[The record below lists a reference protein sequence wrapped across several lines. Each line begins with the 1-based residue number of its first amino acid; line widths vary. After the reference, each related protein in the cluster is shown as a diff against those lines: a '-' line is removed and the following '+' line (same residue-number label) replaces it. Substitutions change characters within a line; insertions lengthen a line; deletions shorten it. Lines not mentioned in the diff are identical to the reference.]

1 MRTFIELCEGLT
13 SLGGQVEL
21 MLPPVRRQRL
31 AGDQAVVVEFLDDA
45 AEIAGVEIEFDSD
58 LLGCRAI
65 PMCEF
70 VQHPRFAQRE
80 RAFEQ
85 PLSEH
90 AKLAGV
96 KAVVSANRR
105 YLHLFV

>member
-1 MRTFIELCEGLT
+1 MRTSIQFRKGLT

-21 MLPPVRRQRL
+21 MLSAVRGQRF
-31 AGDQAVVVEFLDDA
+31 AADQAVIVEFLDDA
-45 AEIAGVEIEFDSD
+45 AEIAGVEIEFYPD

-65 PMCEF
+65 PVRKF

-80 RAFEQ
+80 RAFEK
-85 PLSEH
+85 PLPEH

-96 KAVVSANRR
+96 KAIEGANRR
-105 YLHLFV
+105 YSHLFV